1 MWVVRE
7 WLTFLVSRFV
17 CSFRMIV
24 DSSSNP
30 SLACLWEISVI
41 RYYIIPASKMKLN
54 VVILDAKIQINV
66 NFVKFF
72 GNRKS

>member
-30 SLACLWEISVI
+30 SLVCMWEISVI
-41 RYYIIPASKMKLN
+41 RYYIISASKMKLN
-54 VVILDAKIQINV
+54 VVILDAKVQINV
-66 NFVKFF
+66 NFVKLS